1 MRKVWLA
8 LAILVLSPVSW
19 ADEPKVRGPIEAAE
33 DAIQEKKS
41 EEQLRIEENKRKIEA
56 ERAQRAARVVV
67 LEWENSNANYKNETL
82 KRNIRVRLD
91 RNEAQFFP
99 AIDLYQQGRAENRS
113 DRKRTMRPEDQ
124 RAVVPNASIDRILI
138 AAEETAMV
146 PWDALSPEQWGLE
159 ADKLR
164 TLLEDEM
171 WFIDRVELREPLFL
185 MYAQIGRAAESSNNP
200 APPYY
205 AQVGSSPVNYYFYL
219 AGVMAHETP
228 ELLSKLTDREL
239 NASINNYK
247 TQIDR
252 GVFDPV
258 TLSFDLDNSW
268 DADAFNEDFSLF
280 INGRIE
286 VITDDKGLKEVPPG
300 IIDVYLRRNSSG
312 GESLSARYITEKKDD
327 GFEGVLFD
335 ARKRMGIDFVEQLT
349 EHMGECSPEVSG
361 DILAYLSIYQKLHK
375 DAFIYIAIPYKG
387 SVSTNRILLWRWDEP
402 TSSLRKVD
410 DNTGGFPVRFVA
422 LTGAGLSF
430 NGASYAPP
438 TAEDIANS
446 ASASNPNNPSAGL
459 TAAKQALDVLPDFTP
474 SGIPLHFQLRGHY
487 GRLMVETGL
496 QFSPN
501 LPEGVWRDLYQTDRA
516 KAIRNGSDA
525 YSLEDTVATEVVV
538 SNGATSIDPA
548 GDYGPCDSAP
558 PGEPCLDTVD
568 VPVDVLRVR
577 SWQRLVHLGVGIV
590 LGKDATSGFGPRG
603 FIRTGWY
610 NAPHA
615 VDLSMHLGYALQ
627 IGKKEDEDR
636 SPRVRALTDF
646 DVYGGAMLPFQDSLF
661 IRGENR
667 NGEIRKIG
675 DPLANF
681 GFSAS
686 VGMTF

>member
-8 LAILVLSPVSW
+8 LAIIVLSPFSW
-19 ADEPKVRGPIEAAE
+19 ADEPKVRGPIEATE

-56 ERAQRAARVVV
+56 ERSQRAARVVV

-113 DRKRTMRPEDQ
+113 DRKRSMRPEDQ
-124 RAVVPNASIDRILI
+124 RAVVPNASIDRILM
-138 AAEETAMV
+138 AAEETAQI
-146 PWDALSPEQWGLE
+146 PWDALSPELWGLE

-205 AQVGSSPVNYYFYL
+205 AQVGSSPVNYYYYL
-219 AGVMAHETP
+219 AGVLAHEDP
-228 ELLSKLTDREL
+228 ALLSKLTDREL

-247 TQIDR
+247 TQLDR
-252 GVFDPV
+252 GMFDPV

-268 DADAFNEDFSLF
+268 DADAFNNDFALF
-280 INGRIE
+280 INGRLD

-300 IIDVYLRRNSSG
+300 IIDVYLRRNSGG
-312 GESLSARYITEKKDD
+312 GESLSSRYITEKKDD

-361 DILAYLSIYQKLHK
+361 DILNYLAIYQKLHK

-422 LTGAGLSF
+422 LTGAGLNF

-446 ASASNPNNPSAGL
+446 AQASSPNNPSAGL
-459 TAAKQALDVLPDFTP
+459 SSAKQALDVLPDFTP
-474 SGIPLHFQLRGHY
+474 AGIPIHFQLRGHY
-487 GRLMVETGL
+487 GRLMVETGID
-496 QFSPN
+496 FSPN

-516 KAIRNGSDA
+516 KAIRDGKDSN
-525 YSLEDTVATEVVV
+525 SLIETVPTEVFISSGTDATVPTDAPACDDTITSNCV
-538 SNGATSIDPA
+538 S
-548 GDYGPCDSAP
+548 
-558 PGEPCLDTVD
+558 TVD
-568 VPVDVLRVR
+568 VPVDILRER
-577 SWQRLVHLGVGIV
+577 TWQRLVHMGIGVV

-603 FIRTGWY
+603 YIRTGWY

-627 IGKKEDEDR
+627 VGKGEDEDR

-646 DVYGGAMLPFQDSLF
+646 DVYGGALVPFQDSLF
-661 IRGENR
+661 IRGDNK
-667 NGEIRKIG
+667 NGDIRKLG

-681 GFSAS
+681 GFAVS